1 MSGCKLDHQQYR
13 HVIDDLN
20 DMFWGFFPS
29 LVLRVQQWAV
39 TFGKEIA
46 AMSARYS
53 GAKLLQ
59 KVRAH
64 TLCIKIHTHFY
75 KDSYV
80 DVKTAR

>member
-1 MSGCKLDHQQYR
+1 
-13 HVIDDLN
+13 
-20 DMFWGFFPS
+20 MFWVFFPS
-29 LVLRVQQWAV
+29 LELRVQQWAV

-64 TLCIKIHTHFY
+64 TLCFKIHAHFS
-75 KDSYV
+75 KDSYG
-80 DVKTAR
+80 DMKTAR

>member
-1 MSGCKLDHQQYR
+1 
-13 HVIDDLN
+13 
-20 DMFWGFFPS
+20 MFWFFFPS

-64 TLCIKIHTHFY
+64 TIHTPFY

-80 DVKTAR
+80 DIKTAR